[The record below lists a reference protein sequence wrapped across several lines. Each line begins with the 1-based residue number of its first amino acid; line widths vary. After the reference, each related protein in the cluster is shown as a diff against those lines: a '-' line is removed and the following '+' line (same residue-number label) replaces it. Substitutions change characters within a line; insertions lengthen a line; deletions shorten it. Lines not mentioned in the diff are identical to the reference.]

1 MSLALSS
8 VVVRPADLVARY
20 GGEEFIVLLPN
31 TELEGAVHIA
41 EQMLSVSTKSK
52 ISHKG
57 SLILENVSVSI
68 GVASCTPLKS
78 IQATDLINA
87 ADMALYQ
94 AKSNGRH
101 QVCGGR

>member
-1 MSLALSS
+1 MRHM
-8 VVVRPADLVARY
+8 VRNRGFEPR
-20 GGEEFIVLLPN
+20 GEE
-31 TELEGAVHIA
+31 GARPSPDTQSRRPEWSRA
-41 EQMLSVSTKSK
+41 K

>member
-1 MSLALSS
+1 M
-8 VVVRPADLVARY
+8 
-20 GGEEFIVLLPN
+20 
-31 TELEGAVHIA
+31 
-41 EQMLSVSTKSK
+41 
-52 ISHKG
+52 
-57 SLILENVSVSI
+57 ENVSVSI